1 MENISAGYFNAVR
14 LLHWRDIVNSSFIY
28 MKRGGLSTFGS
39 DIANTSVIFF
49 NRLGH
54 YSSGARKGRPYC
66 TPLILNDL
74 RGSFSADDAA
84 RFPPFV
90 RIKSA
95 EAVGAPLACARE
107 IMSQPII

>member
-1 MENISAGYFNAVR
+1 MENISAGYFNAIR
-14 LLHWRDIVNSSFIY
+14 LLHWRDIVNSSFVY

-39 DIANTSVIFF
+39 DIAGTSVIFF

-66 TPLILNDL
+66 TPLIFSDL
-74 RGSFSADDAA
+74 HCFKLSR
-84 RFPPFV
+84 
-90 RIKSA
+90 
-95 EAVGAPLACARE
+95 EVGAPLACARE